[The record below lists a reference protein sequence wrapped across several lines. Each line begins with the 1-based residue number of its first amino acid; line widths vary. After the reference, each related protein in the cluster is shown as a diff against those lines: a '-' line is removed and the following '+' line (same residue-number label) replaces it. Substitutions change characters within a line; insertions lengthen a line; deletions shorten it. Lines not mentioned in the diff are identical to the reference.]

1 MQIFMTLLT
10 VFRKSVMLSLITLFL
25 GMFLTDFCILHI
37 FVSDF
42 VSNFH
47 NILEE
52 KRCVDDFVVFLM

>member
-1 MQIFMTLLT
+1 
-10 VFRKSVMLSLITLFL
+10 
-25 GMFLTDFCILHI
+25 MFLTDFCILHI